1 MKTKFSNSN
10 RKSQRMTYEKLDKL
24 LHEKFKISAKTI
36 EGGGSQDHPLH
47 ISMSTYVSAGEEP
60 QEYNPDNGQYGGSG
74 KDKAE
79 RFRELER
86 KYNDDLPIGLSKKQY
101 SPKLDSAVMNK
112 YSTVRKRVSKKGA
125 ATIKVNDGK
134 NFYIVR
140 INKSDNDFDYDILK
154 VWKIND

>member
-1 MKTKFSNSN
+1 MAKKTG
-10 RKSQRMTYEKLDKL
+10 
-24 LHEKFKISAKTI
+24 A
-36 EGGGSQDHPLH
+36 GG
-47 ISMSTYVSAGEEP
+47 EP
-60 QEYNPDNGQYGGSG
+60 QEYNPDNGQYGKSN

-86 KYNDDLPIGLSKKQY
+86 KYNDDLPAEFPKKHY
-101 SPKLDSAVMNK
+101 SLKLDSAVMNK

-125 ATIKVNDGK
+125 AIIKVNDGK